1 MVIIEN
7 RAGLKEME
15 YSGMKCMPLLKLFN
29 LSEMD
34 IRKHTRYCLRKIIN
48 RYMYT

>member
-34 IRKHTRYCLRKIIN
+34 IRKDTQYCLQKHVN
-48 RYMYT
+48 RYI